1 MYHITVWVLDDGES
15 NRMDIWRGN
24 RYYTRTT
31 SAPVAPSIYMIH
43 WPSSKHNPTVLQLLL
58 ITVILEKIVQ
68 QSTPFAKQNRE
79 KFLFCVEELQA
90 FIGLSIP
97 MSLQKFLQISDYWS
111 TTKVLATPCKV
122 SCRGGGVH
130 WDFHPPQIF
139 FYYEIITTSK
149 ATIGYTTQ

>member
-1 MYHITVWVLDDGES
+1 
-15 NRMDIWRGN
+15 MDIWRGN

-43 WPSSKHNPTVLQLLL
+43 WPSSKHNPAVLQLLL

-122 SCRGGGVH
+122 SCRGGECTGISTL
-130 WDFHPPQIF
+130 PQIF
-139 FYYEIITTSK
+139 FYYEIITTS
-149 ATIGYTTQ
+149 

>member
-1 MYHITVWVLDDGES
+1 
-15 NRMDIWRGN
+15 MDIWRGN

-43 WPSSKHNPTVLQLLL
+43 WPSSKHNPAVLQLLL

-97 MSLQKFLQISDYWS
+97 MGKFQQISDYWS

-122 SCRGGGVH
+122 SYRGGSALR
-130 WDFHPPQIF
+130 FPPSPKNFI
-139 FYYEIITTSK
+139 YEIITTSK